1 MDTSGGKLYWTDT
14 RIIQRSNL
22 DGTEVEELVTWK
34 DGASWPQDIAVDSNG
49 KKIYWADSDTRK
61 IQRSNLDGTKIE
73 DLVTEGL
80 QNPQRIALD
89 PIAGKIYWAD
99 RGVIRRADLDGKN
112 VEELVLDLG
121 FVSAMAVDPVA
132 GKLYWTEWEV
142 RKNPPVRSR
151 RHKHRRILHNRSR
164 NGYWALP

>member
-1 MDTSGGKLYWTDT
+1 MTAQGLKNLSRGKMEC
-14 RIIQRSNL
+14 R
-22 DGTEVEELVTWK
+22 G
-34 DGASWPQDIAVDSNG
+34 PQGIAVDSNG

-99 RGVIRRADLDGKN
+99 KGAIHRADLDGKN
-112 VEELVLDLG
+112 IEGSVLGLG
-121 FVSAMAVDPVA
+121 FVSAMAV
-132 GKLYWTEWEV
+132 
-142 RKNPPVRSR
+142 
-151 RHKHRRILHNRSR
+151 
-164 NGYWALP
+164 